1 MNIQTVQITNFVFT
15 CPTTGFNVQHE
26 LDDDPDISDNE
37 HEAIT
42 CLACAAL
49 HLVNRKTG
57 KVLGQDQW

>member
-1 MNIQTVQITNFVFT
+1 MSIRTVEIANFAFT
-15 CPTTGFNVQHE
+15 CPTTGFDVQRE

-37 HEAIT
+37 YEAIT

-57 KVLGQDQW
+57 RVLGQDR